1 MTDADGNARA
11 WWDWHLFGL
20 WILVNGL
27 AFIVIP
33 LVGVGIEQL
42 ASLATKNFVQDHRAI
57 VVLIIAVIGAALQGL
72 VVGSWQWRLLRR
84 RVTDLKRRRWVMAT
98 LVPAFFLWLLVLG
111 PEAADVLAKGGKTL
125 LLFREGFI
133 QALVLG
139 PLIGLSQAAAL
150 RGHTSRWAW
159 WFAANVTTYLSGA
172 ALHELGVWLKHEL
185 SVPEPMTT
193 FAPVVAFVIH
203 GAWMLWVTAPQ
214 ATSHPKPHPGQ
225 PPQAPTVT
233 RHTAAPDSSPG
244 PADRRLGS
252 WARRKVSRPPPRAH
266 GHPAS
271 GTGE

>member
-1 MTDADGNARA
+1 MGHRDAVMTDADGGAGA

-27 AFIVIP
+27 AFVVIP
-33 LVGVGIEQL
+33 LAGVAVEQL
-42 ASLATKNFVQDHRAI
+42 ASLATRNLVRDHRAL

-72 VVGSWQWRLLRR
+72 VVGSWQWRLLQR
-84 RVTDLKRRRWVMAT
+84 RVPDLQRRRWVMAT
-98 LVPAFFLWLLVLG
+98 LVPAFFVWLLAIA

-125 LLFREGFI
+125 ILFREGFI

-185 SVPEPMTT
+185 SAPEPTTT
-193 FAPVVAFVIH
+193 FFPVVAFAIH

-214 ATSHPKPHPGQ
+214 ATSHPKPTPASPHGDAAHRSPGQ
-225 PPQAPTVT
+225 QPRPT
-233 RHTAAPDSSPG
+233 
-244 PADRRLGS
+244 DR
-252 WARRKVSRPPPRAH
+252 
-266 GHPAS
+266 
-271 GTGE
+271 

>member
-1 MTDADGNARA
+1 MTDADSGAWA

-20 WILVNGL
+20 WILVNGI
-27 AFIVIP
+27 AFVVIP
-33 LVGVGIEQL
+33 LAGVAVEQL
-42 ASLATKNFVQDHRAI
+42 ASLATRKLVEDHRAL

-84 RVTDLKRRRWVMAT
+84 RVPDLKRRRWVMAT
-98 LVPAFFLWLLVLG
+98 LAPAFFVWLLVIA

-125 LLFREGFI
+125 VLFREGFI

-172 ALHELGVWLKHEL
+172 ALHELGAWLKHEL
-185 SVPEPMTT
+185 SAPEPATA
-193 FAPVVAFVIH
+193 FAPLAAFVIH

-214 ATSHPKPHPGQ
+214 ASHPKPTPAG
-225 PPQAPTVT
+225 PPPAP
-233 RHTAAPDSSPG
+233 HGDTAHRSPG
-244 PADRRLGS
+244 ELPGPTHR
-252 WARRKVSRPPPRAH
+252 
-266 GHPAS
+266 
-271 GTGE
+271 